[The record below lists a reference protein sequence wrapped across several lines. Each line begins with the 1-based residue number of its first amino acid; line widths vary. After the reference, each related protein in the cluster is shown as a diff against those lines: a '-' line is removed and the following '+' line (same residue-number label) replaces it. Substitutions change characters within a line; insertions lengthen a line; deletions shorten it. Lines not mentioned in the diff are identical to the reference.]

1 MRFALPLF
9 IFGIVLA
16 PGNSVRAPDCAYD
29 SMHAQGGQNPPCA
42 YNAVPVATI
51 TVAGSSVP
59 AFQVDGA
66 HLSSIGAVK
75 YMKQRKSMSPT
86 DFLACSSPACNELNI
101 KVTR

>member
-1 MRFALPLF
+1 MRFSLAVWASL
-9 IFGIVLA
+9 IFARSGE
-16 PGNSVRAPDCAYD
+16 GKAPDCAYD
-29 SMHAQGGQNPPCA
+29 SMHVQGGQNPPCA

-66 HLSSIGAVK
+66 HLSSIGAIK
-75 YMKQRKSMSPT
+75 YMKQRRGMSPT
-86 DFLACSSPACNELNI
+86 DFLTCSSPPCNELDI